1 MEGEKI
7 VAIYDKEIPKSVI
20 ELRSFS
26 GLAKT
31 SPLTKFVRPRS
42 KKGSPVGEEHD
53 KRIILAKG
61 ILRRRLCFKEIRCRE
76 KVCSSEVS
84 FMLQEKLDVLLW

>member
-1 MEGEKI
+1 MSLVIECGRIGMEGEKI

-53 KRIILAKG
+53 KRIILAK
-61 ILRRRLCFKEIRCRE
+61 FEA
-76 KVCSSEVS
+76 
-84 FMLQEKLDVLLW
+84 F